1 MTVAVEGKKE
11 TENQEYCG
19 AIKRKI
25 EGTPPCVGEEKGRQT
40 GVMGGSPASQRD
52 RADGLRGR
60 LLVVDEEKGL
70 WSLVSPA
77 TATAENLQ
85 GLLNFPVFVAVAVV
99 LVRILHEFTM

>member
-1 MTVAVEGKKE
+1 M
-11 TENQEYCG
+11 
-19 AIKRKI
+19 
-25 EGTPPCVGEEKGRQT
+25 GEEKGRQT
-40 GVMGGSPASQRD
+40 GVMGGSPASQREQ
-52 RADGLRGR
+52 ADGLCGR

-99 LVRILHEFTM
+99 LVQILHEFTM